1 MRLRAWPT
9 LRNIGLC
16 LALFCVAAC
25 KSDNPTHVSGP
36 AHVAALYER
45 YETQVLAIRKSI
57 AHDAQLEGL
66 WRRPEFD
73 ALASQ
78 AAQHIDDCFK
88 FVADPKHEVFAKE
101 LAIWAMYK
109 LPLPDYL
116 AFVRRLVDLHNADS
130 DGVSEALVS
139 RPSILPNHPIFA
151 NRKQP
156 VVRSLLS
163 EIVTQKQVDKS
174 TLDWLKY
181 YLNWLMS
188 YDDSAGFAT
197 HVIDVSRGSEHAV
210 TEKGLWATYDFDLL
224 AVQAPAHVDN
234 CIAFLADPT
243 HTWLQKE
250 IAIYAMYKLPLPDYI
265 AFIRKLLDL
274 YDRGLIA
281 KSLLMRSI
289 SAPPHVLPRDMIF
302 DHYDDP
308 TVQALLRDVE
318 TRPGWDKDEKWYL
331 DWVKNGGDF
340 YYKLHAFL
348 DHILE

>member
-1 MRLRAWPT
+1 MRLRACPT

-78 AAQHIDDCFK
+78 AAQQIDDCLK
-88 FVADPKHEVFAKE
+88 FVADPKHENFEKY

-116 AFVRRLVDLHNADS
+116 IFVRRLVDLHNVDR
-130 DGVSEALVS
+130 DGESRTLTEALVPRLS
-139 RPSILPNHPIFA
+139 FFPANPIFA
-151 NRKQP
+151 NRKRP
-156 VVRSLLS
+156 EVRSLLN
-163 EIVTQKQVDKS
+163 EIAAQKQADKFA
-174 TLDWLKY
+174 LDWLI
-181 YLNWLMS
+181 S
-188 YDDSAGFAT
+188 YDDSADFAA
-197 HVIDVSRGSEHAV
+197 HVIDVNRDSEHAI
-210 TEKGLWATYDFDLL
+210 TEKGLWTGYAFDVL
-224 AVQAPAHVDN
+224 AVEAPAHVDN

-308 TVQALLRDVE
+308 AVQALLRDVE

-348 DHILE
+348 DYVHL